1 LPIRRRQQKPAANR
15 QSGNQPIRNLLTG
28 HDLNAAQV
36 RRAIELSETRYCSI
50 YATLR
55 AVVEITSDFEI
66 VAG

>member
-1 LPIRRRQQKPAANR
+1 VEAGRIKVLWIMATNPAV
-15 QSGNQPIRNLLTG
+15 SMP
-28 HDLNAAQV
+28 DAAQV